1 MGNGDREL
9 MDWQAFFSMGGYAA
23 YVWPSYGLALAVLIG
38 QALWSRLRHSA
49 VVRNARSEQDD
60 DAGSP

>member
-1 MGNGDREL
+1 